1 MENDYNDQNDFDNEM
16 PRIHSNK
23 IKKAKGFRA
32 FNLNE
37 KLIQS
42 IKKIGYKFPTPIQR
56 KTIPEILSG
65 INVIAHSRTG
75 SGKTA
80 AFLIP
85 VLNKLKEHSNIVG
98 TRCLILSPT
107 RELAH
112 QVKNYLKPKDI
123 RFL

>member
-1 MENDYNDQNDFDNEM
+1 MENDNNNQNEFENQI
-16 PRIHSNK
+16 PNFYPNK
-23 IKKAKGFRA
+23 NKKAKGFRA

-37 KLIQS
+37 KLITS

-98 TRCLILSPT
+98 SRCLILSPT

-112 QVKNYLKPKDI
+112 QVTYYL
-123 RFL
+123 

>member
-1 MENDYNDQNDFDNEM
+1 MENDYKLENEQEQDEQKTFNQ
-16 PRIHSNK
+16 PTKN
-23 IKKAKGFRA
+23 KKAKGFRA

-65 INVIAHSRTG
+65 VNVIAHSRTG

-85 VLNKLKEHSNIVG
+85 VLNKLKEHSKIVG
-98 TRCLILSPT
+98 SRCLILAPT

-112 QVKNYLKPKDI
+112 QVKI
-123 RFL
+123 F

>member
-1 MENDYNDQNDFDNEM
+1 MENENDYQNEQQEQTT
-16 PRIHSNK
+16 HTKSTK

-56 KTIPEILSG
+56 RTIPEILSG
-65 INVIAHSRTG
+65 VNVIAHSRTG

-85 VLNKLKEHSNIVG
+85 ILNKLKEHSKMVG
-98 TRCLILSPT
+98 TRCLLLSPT

-112 QVKNYLKPKDI
+112 QVIKLHIK
-123 RFL
+123 

>member
-1 MENDYNDQNDFDNEM
+1 MENDQQEDYDQQEHFSVNSMKKN
-16 PRIHSNK
+16 
-23 IKKAKGFRA
+23 KKAKGFRA
-32 FNLNE
+32 FNLNQNLLE
-37 KLIQS
+37 A

-65 INVIAHSRTG
+65 VNVITHSRTG

-85 VLNKLKEHSNIVG
+85 ILNNLKEHSKIVG
-98 TRCLILSPT
+98 ARCLILSPT

-112 QVKNYLKPKDI
+112 QVNTFFI
-123 RFL
+123 I